1 MFMANDATIKI
12 NATHSHTKTILTEL
26 RFHQSTLLAEVKEV
40 LSKKFGTLPEYMK
53 LKLIKSS
60 GEERSFSQFDDEKK
74 LKDLSIEDYD
84 TIHVIDFNPNGILVQ
99 NNIDDLST
107 VKKYEISKEDY
118 EKRPNNAK
126 KFREKMMHD
135 PEYKKKIEESK
146 GPNFEL
152 EAKTINVG
160 QRCLLGDRTRRG
172 EVKYVGKVADY
183 GYGYFIGV
191 ALDELMGDNN
201 RSYKGKKYFE
211 CEMNYGIFVRPNF
224 VKVGDYPPI
233 DEFNAE
239 EDEI

>member
-1 MFMANDATIKI
+1 MESDNQRIQQAYRD
-12 NATHSHTKTILTEL
+12 
-26 RFHQSTLLAEVKEV
+26 
-40 LSKKFGTLPEYMK
+40 K
-53 LKLIKSS
+53 LKNRLYGLLCEREKEGEWEKFLDGLLI
-60 GEERSFSQFDDEKK
+60 ELYQFDDEKK

-126 KFREKMMHD
+126 KFMEKMMHD
-135 PEYKKKIEESK
+135 PKYKKKIEESK

-160 QRCLLGDRTRRG
+160 QRCLLGNGTRRG

-191 ALDELMGDNN
+191 ALDEPMGDNN
-201 RSYKGKKYFE
+201 GSYKGKKYFE